1 MLNELHPGEL
11 LIDLNVPYK
20 LFRGLSTTV
29 IARVFR
35 SLHLVKSIPK
45 LPLELVLR
53 QIAAFQQLKVLD
65 KSLVLGAH
73 RLDLMRFK

>member
-11 LIDLNVPYK
+11 LIDLNVPNE

-65 KSLVLGAH
+65 KSLILGAH
-73 RLDLMRFK
+73 RLDLMRLE